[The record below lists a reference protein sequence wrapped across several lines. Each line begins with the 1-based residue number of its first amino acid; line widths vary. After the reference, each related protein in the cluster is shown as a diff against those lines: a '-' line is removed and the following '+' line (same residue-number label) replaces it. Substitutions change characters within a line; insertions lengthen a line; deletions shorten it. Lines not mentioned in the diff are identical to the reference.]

1 MLTPD
6 AIYEISSYFVDNQST
21 VRKTAQ
27 HFGVSK
33 STVYLCV
40 SKYISRIHKHLS
52 VECTKL
58 LARNKAERAYRGGYA
73 TKRMY
78 ASKRGR

>member
-1 MLTPD
+1 MPSPD
-6 AIYEISSYFVDNQST
+6 VTYEIANYFVTKQST

-40 SKYISRIHKHLS
+40 SKQAYKQSS
-52 VECTKL
+52 QET
-58 LARNKAERAYRGGYA
+58 ER
-73 TKRMY
+73 
-78 ASKRGR
+78 

>member
-1 MLTPD
+1 MPSPD
-6 AIYEISSYFVDNQST
+6 VTYEIANYFVDKQST

-33 STVYLCV
+33 STVHLCV
-40 SKYISRIHKHLS
+40 SKHIKRIHKKLS
-52 VECTKL
+52 VECAEL

-73 TKRMY
+73 TKQMY